1 VSNNPNEHDHGR
13 KRNQQKPAS
22 IKSSAK
28 NGSANRS
35 YSPRAASM
43 LDANALLVSRTV
55 QALMRSG
62 KLRFPRSGFILRMNR
77 GRLIVQRSE

>member
-1 VSNNPNEHDHGR
+1 
-13 KRNQQKPAS
+13 
-22 IKSSAK
+22 
-28 NGSANRS
+28 
-35 YSPRAASM
+35 M